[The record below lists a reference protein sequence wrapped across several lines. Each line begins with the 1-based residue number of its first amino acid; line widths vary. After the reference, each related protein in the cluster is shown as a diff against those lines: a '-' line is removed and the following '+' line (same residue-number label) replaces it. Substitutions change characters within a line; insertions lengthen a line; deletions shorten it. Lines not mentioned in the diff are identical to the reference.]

1 MKTEA
6 RLFVVLSVFFL
17 IVTPAYWFASDDPTG
32 TTALTLT
39 FGLCFLIGFYLV
51 FTSQRMEPRPEDRE
65 DAEIEDGAGEYGFFS
80 PHSWWPLACSS
91 AAALIF
97 LGLVVGWWLA
107 IIGGGFGVI
116 AVIGMVFEYY
126 RGEHAH

>member
-6 RLFVVLSVFFL
+6 RIFVVLSIFFL
-17 IVTPAYWFASDDPTG
+17 IVTPAYWFSSEDWTG

-39 FGLCFLIGFYLV
+39 FGLCFLIAFYLV

-65 DAEIEDGAGEYGFFS
+65 DGEIEDGAGEYGFFS

-91 AAALIF
+91 AAALVF
-97 LGLVVGWWLA
+97 LGLVFGWWLA
-107 IIGGGFGVI
+107 IIGAAFGVY
-116 AVIGMVFEYY
+116 AVLGMVFEYY